1 VLLLRGPCRGVIFKT
16 FGATMQL
23 RVLDWGAEISHG
35 KFVVEEE
42 LKVGL

>member
-1 VLLLRGPCRGVIFKT
+1 MEPVKAQNWAVEPQGKNSGRSTRTNKQV
-16 FGATMQL
+16 
-23 RVLDWGAEISHG
+23 DSHG

>member
-1 VLLLRGPCRGVIFKT
+1 V
-16 FGATMQL
+16 
-23 RVLDWGAEISHG
+23 AEAHEQASKQASKQGDSHG

>member
-1 VLLLRGPCRGVIFKT
+1 VFIIGTYPFLGYISKAVRSRRTSKQG
-16 FGATMQL
+16 
-23 RVLDWGAEISHG
+23 DSHG